1 MLWTSTLALA
11 APLAAPANAPV
22 VDPVRYLVACMG
34 VLGLL
39 AAGLFALRKL
49 VMGAQRT
56 RAAGRSL
63 AVLDQLHL
71 GGSKRL
77 TVVRCYDRQF
87 VLGVG
92 DKEIALVAE
101 LDIDQAV
108 PPLPERAAAQSQ
120 PANHLQGPSI
130 AEEAPTGAR
139 EAFQGL
145 MQRAQKLADTIVPP
159 RRSKAEEPQQ
169 PLPAVPQKHAS
180 HSSPRVAQAEGEP
193 TAEIKAKVARELLA
207 KLGPDHELLGA
218 VQSAA
223 SNAPGRARRK
233 AQLPRE
239 AQPKREARAERRPDA
254 VAQSHA
260 QTTRTERAEPS
271 AADEGWLG

>member
-120 PANHLQGPSI
+120 PVNNSQGQSV
-130 AEEAPTGAR
+130 AGEAPTGAR

-159 RRSKAEEPQQ
+159 RRSKAEEPQL
-169 PLPAVPQKHAS
+169 PLPAVPQKRAS
-180 HSSPRVAQAEGEP
+180 HSNPRVAQAEGEP

-223 SNAPGRARRK
+223 SNAPGRARR
-233 AQLPRE
+233 Q
-239 AQPKREARAERRPDA
+239 AQPQRQAHAERRPDA
-254 VAQSHA
+254 VAQSQA
-260 QTTRTERAEPS
+260 QPARTKRAEPS